1 MDNINPADI
10 RDIANHIYYEVGEAE
25 PPVFAEQIAALP
37 GLALETEYA
46 IRAGEALLF
55 IGPDQQYPDGIC
67 WAIYTSIKDV
77 ELGEFYS
84 LGGWASDDTET
95 AEREIG
101 EIIHTLN
108 ELSGKGEQ

>member
-1 MDNINPADI
+1 MNNIDIANI
-10 RDIANHIYYEVGEAE
+10 RDIANHIYYEVWEAE
-25 PPVFAEQIAALP
+25 RPVFAEQIAARP
-37 GLALETEYA
+37 VALETDYA
-46 IRAGEALLF
+46 IRAGDALLF

-84 LGGWASDDTET
+84 LGGWAIDDAET

-101 EIIHTLN
+101 EIISTLN
-108 ELSGKGEQ
+108 ELSGEQ